1 MKDLRSF
8 LRELE
13 EKAPHLLVKVDKQ
26 VSPVFEVAG
35 IARKF
40 VEDGKFPA
48 IYCKQVAGFSMPLVV
63 NAAIG
68 AEAQRVALG
77 GFGANRDELLAKLR
91 NPVKPQMVETG
102 PVHDIVKVGADID
115 LGELPIVTHAEK
127 DGGPYITVGL
137 AVVKDPDTGIRNWG
151 IYRIM
156 SKGERK
162 RLGIYFFGGGALGIG
177 HIYRKMEARG
187 LSLEIAIVIGNHPCI
202 TMSAAFAG
210 RLEDDEMDFAGA
222 LLGEPVSLVRCK
234 TVDLEVPANS
244 EIVLEGRVLP
254 HHREPEAPFGEFT
267 GYYGPERPN
276 PVIELTAITRRA
288 DAIYEDLT
296 PLGYYILGA
305 PGGSGPLAGAW
316 MYRELK
322 RIIPQVADVFAY
334 PWAGPMIVKVRK
346 DFDGL
351 GQQAGLVALALRHVP
366 RMVIVVDEDINIR
379 NPFEVLWALATRTR
393 SDREFSFI
401 QNCLANPLHPCAHSL
416 RDMGEPGGVI
426 TKVIIDA
433 TKPLGIPF
441 PERCDVPREY
451 WDGLDLNSLKK
462 STPTI

>member
-13 EKAPHLLVKVDKQ
+13 EKAPHLLFAVDKP

-40 VEDGKFPA
+40 AEEGKFPT
-48 IYCKQVAGFSMPLVV
+48 IFCKEVVGYSMPVVV
-63 NAAIG
+63 NAAVG
-68 AEAQRVALG
+68 SEAQRIALG
-77 GFGANRDELLAKLR
+77 GIGTSREEVLARLQH
-91 NPVKPQMVETG
+91 PIKPHLVEAG
-102 PVHDIVKVGADID
+102 PVQDIVKTGADMD

-127 DGGPYITVGL
+127 DAGPYITVGL

-156 SKGERK
+156 SKGERS
-162 RLGIYFFGGGALGIG
+162 RLGIYFFGGGTLGIG
-177 HIYRKMEARG
+177 HIYRKMEARD
-187 LSLEIAIVIGNHPCI
+187 LPLEIAIVIGNHPCI
-202 TMSAAFAG
+202 TMSTVFAG

-222 LLGEPVSLVRCK
+222 LLGEPVPLVKCA
-234 TVDLEVPANS
+234 TVDLEVPAAS

-254 HHREPEAPFGEFT
+254 HLREPEAPFGEFT

-305 PGGSGPLAGAW
+305 PGGGGPLAGAW
-316 MYRELK
+316 MYRDLK
-322 RIIPQVADVFAY
+322 RIIPQVVDVFAY
-334 PWAGPMIVKVRK
+334 PWAGPVIVKLRK

-351 GQQAGLVALALRHVP
+351 GQQAGLAALAQRHVP

-401 QNCLANPLHPCAHSL
+401 QNCLTNPLHPCAHSL
-416 RDMGEPGGVI
+416 RDMGEAGGVI

-433 TKPLGIPF
+433 TKPLSIPF

-451 WDGLDLNSLKK
+451 WEGLDLNSLKK
-462 STPTI
+462 STSTI